1 MDQKEENDEV
11 TANPA
16 QQLTLF
22 DEYSSCNVGL
32 DGEVTSK
39 VGPSLWRL
47 FYESIEKL
55 PKFKRMKTA
64 IVKAKEEGNT
74 LE

>member
-1 MDQKEENDEV
+1 
-11 TANPA
+11 
-16 QQLTLF
+16 
-22 DEYSSCNVGL
+22 VGL

-55 PKFKRMKTA
+55 PKFQKMKTA

-74 LE
+74 LEQQKKSEEFLKYMSRRRNQ